1 MLELAHALTGAT
13 LAIKIQ
19 NPWLSLPFSFLSHFL
34 IDLLPHWN
42 PNLKMTKKKEG
53 LFYLPPKTVIL
64 IVIDCLVGLFLSL
77 FLTFRALPDFN
88 RALIIAAGTF
98 LAILPDLAEAPYFFF
113 GYKSQFVKHLIFFQ
127 KKLQWKA
134 SFLPGIL
141 FQILYVTL
149 LLAWVL

>member
-1 MLELAHALTGAT
+1 MLEFAHALTGAAVASK
-13 LAIKIQ
+13 LQ
-19 NPWLSLPFSFLSHFL
+19 NPWFSFPISFFSHFL
-34 IDLLPHWN
+34 VDLLPHWN
-42 PNLKMTKKKEG
+42 PPLKKGKRRSG
-53 LFYLPPKTVIL
+53 LFYLPPRTVHLIIL
-64 IVIDCLVGLFLSL
+64 DSLLGLFLGL
-77 FLTFRALPDFN
+77 FLAFRALPDFN
-88 RALIIAAGTF
+88 RTLIIAAGTF